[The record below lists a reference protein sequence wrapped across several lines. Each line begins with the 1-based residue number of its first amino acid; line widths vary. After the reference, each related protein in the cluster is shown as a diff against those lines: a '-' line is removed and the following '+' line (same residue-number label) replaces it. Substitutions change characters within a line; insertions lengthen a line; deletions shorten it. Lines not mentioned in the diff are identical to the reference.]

1 MVRRRGIG
9 LKWPE
14 IFVLHKP
21 NFRSKIFEK
30 LVKIIEDAYL
40 GKSSRRSLEQ
50 MRRREIGEPSNRL
63 VVICF

>member
-1 MVRRRGIG
+1 M
-9 LKWPE
+9 
-14 IFVLHKP
+14 LHKP

-30 LVKIIEDAYL
+30 LIKIIEDAYL

-63 VVICF
+63 VVIYF